1 MTTTNLAQLVWSE
14 PSLQEMVQ
22 KITVSSAGSEIENVN
37 LHPFSEDVDWFHLLR
52 CATIFFE
59 SDEEHFHEIALRIVH
74 SCLILSDDIDARA
87 FSASILAKVASN
99 PSINVAINRSLI
111 PKDTLEKLPL
121 DLSLEVAAHQIA
133 STVNIGSKHEFVGND
148 FQSSLW
154 HALTE
159 YDWVSASAPTSA
171 GKSFVLKKWI
181 EHAVHTLQSST
192 TFFIVPTRALIS
204 QVEHDLRE
212 MLIKDNSEIN
222 ITSLPLAFNEPARH
236 NIYIYTQERFHLY
249 LLKQTKIKSVDL
261 IIIDEAQQIGAS
273 RRGVLLQQVL
283 ELASHRFS
291 SAKVL
296 FASPSTKNPQSLLE
310 FAPSGK
316 RTKIISGAKPTVNQ
330 NLIWVEQ
337 VPGKPTNWKLNLMAN
352 GEALPIGG
360 ITLQDRPLTAQ
371 KMPFIA
377 QIIGGNSGGNVIY
390 VNRAADAEKVAE
402 ILCQF
407 VETESNDSELS
418 ALSELCEKA
427 VHRKFML
434 RRFVRK
440 GVAFHYGNMPQ
451 LIRTEVERLFSS
463 GKIKF
468 LVCTSTLVEGVNLS
482 CRNIFMRN
490 PKRGI
495 RDLMTPEDFWNLAGR
510 AGRWGKEFQ
519 GNIYCID
526 PLKSNEWYEGS
537 APRKKQKHTIRIAT
551 QRLANEF
558 SEFVIY
564 ARDKAP
570 KRETTDRFHE
580 HLLSYLIFRQSEYG
594 ALDTSPSMRSL
605 TETQTS
611 ELSDII
617 EETVKDLRIPV
628 EIVLRNPGI
637 NPWGMKALYDYFH
650 AKLDEDL
657 EELLP
662 ADPLSDAPL
671 PKEEDKN
678 KDAAIENY
686 IAIFS
691 RITKYLEGSLG
702 SGNTAFGN
710 VLLVIHWMRGYPLSR
725 IIDRQ
730 IRYWSKKDPKKSYTA
745 VIRETMERV
754 EKIARFET
762 PKYLHAYLD
771 ILLLVLKE
779 RGRDELIPT
788 TDDFWLYLE
797 FGVSKRTQLSLMALG
812 LSRSSVT
819 ALSEYITEDNMS
831 ETSCL
836 DWLVTNSW
844 KEFDLPRLVELEITT
859 VLQRHGRIALVNEAE
874 DTSSE

>member
-1 MTTTNLAQLVWSE
+1 MTTADLAQLVWSE
-14 PSLQEMVQ
+14 PGLQETVRH
-22 KITVSSAGSEIENVN
+22 ITVASAGSEIENVK
-37 LHPFSEDVDWFHLLR
+37 LQPFTEDIDWFHLLR
-52 CATIFFE
+52 CAAIFLE
-59 SDEEHFHEIALRIVH
+59 SEEDFLHEIALRIVH
-74 SCLILSDDIDARA
+74 SCLILAATMDVRA
-87 FSASILAKVASN
+87 FAASILAKVASN
-99 PSINVAINRSLI
+99 PSINVAINRSLLPEDI
-111 PKDTLEKLPL
+111 LERLPFS
-121 DLSLEVAAHQIA
+121 LSLEVMAHQIA
-133 STVNIGSKHEFVGND
+133 STVNIGNTHEFIGNE
-148 FQSSLW
+148 FQNSLW

-181 EHAVHTLQSST
+181 EHAVRTLSSST

-204 QVEHDLRE
+204 QVENDLRS
-212 MLIKDNSEIN
+212 MLVKESSDIN

-249 LLKQTKIKSVDL
+249 LLKQAQVNKVDL
-261 IIIDEAQQIGAS
+261 IIIDEAQQIGAN

-283 ELASHRFS
+283 ELASRRFP

-296 FASPSTKNPQSLLE
+296 FASPSTDNPQSLLE
-310 FAPSGK
+310 FAPTGK
-316 RTKIISGAKPTVNQ
+316 RIKVISGAKPTVNQ

-337 VPGKPTNWKLNLMAN
+337 VPRQPTHWKLRLMTD
-352 GEALPIGG
+352 GDALFIGDV
-360 ITLQDRPLTAQ
+360 TLQNRPMTSQ

-377 QIIGGNSGGNVIY
+377 QMIGGNVGGNVIY

-407 VETESNDSELS
+407 VQHESDDTELV

-427 VHRKFML
+427 VHRKFVL
-434 RRFVRK
+434 RRFVKK

-451 LIRTEVERLFSS
+451 LIRTEVERLFSA

-468 LVCTSTLVEGVNLS
+468 LVCTSTLIEGVNLS

-490 PKRGI
+490 PKRGM

-526 PLKSNEWYEGS
+526 PLKTNEWYNGS
-537 APRKKQKHTIRIAT
+537 APRKKQKNTIRIAT

-558 SEFVIY
+558 SEFITYV
-564 ARDKAP
+564 RDRAP
-570 KRETTDRFHE
+570 KLETTDRFYE
-580 HLLSYLIFRQSEYG
+580 HLLSYLIFHQSEYG
-594 ALDTSPSMRSL
+594 DLVSSPSMKSL
-605 TETQTS
+605 TEAQVS
-611 ELSDII
+611 EVFGII
-617 EETVKDLRIPV
+617 KETIDNLGIPV

-637 NPWGMKALYDYFH
+637 NPWGMKKLYDYFH
-650 AKLDEDL
+650 SKPDDEL

-671 PKEEDKN
+671 PKEEDEN
-678 KDAAIENY
+678 KDVAIANF

-691 RITKYLEGSLG
+691 RITDYLEGNLG
-702 SGNTAFGN
+702 SGANAYGN
-710 VLLVIHWMRGYPLSR
+710 ALLVIHWMRGYPLSR

-730 IRYWSKKDPKKSYTA
+730 IRYWSKRGKSDTA
-745 VIRETMERV
+745 IIRETMERV

-771 ILLLVLKE
+771 VLLLVLKGK
-779 RGRDELIPT
+779 GRDDLIPS

-844 KEFDLPRLVELEITT
+844 KEFGLPRLVELEITT
-859 VLQRHGRIALVNEAE
+859 VLQRHGHT
-874 DTSSE
+874 D